1 MKTVGIIGCGQLA
14 QLLAMSAYQLG
25 YKTLCFAQE
34 EECPAKR
41 LSPLFIGKLS
51 DVDAIKKF
59 FEINSLDDLKTEDGF
74 LKTRRFGYDGK
85 GQVRVSQYSDL
96 ALMWNALDKSAIFE
110 RFVDFE
116 AEVSQLVARN
126 NSGDIQFFPLI
137 KNRHQEGILRESQF
151 ADYVGLEKM
160 AQDYARKLVESL
172 NYVGVL
178 AIEFFVHENQ
188 LIANEIAPR
197 VHNSGHLTIEGCNVN
212 QFEQHLRA
220 IFNLPLIKP
229 KIIQPVKMINIIGEW
244 PQNLGRFSRVYNY
257 GKLIKKNRK
266 LGHGILVT
274 Q

>member
-1 MKTVGIIGCGQLA
+1 M
-14 QLLAMSAYQLG
+14 
-25 YKTLCFAQE
+25 
-34 EECPAKR
+34 
-41 LSPLFIGKLS
+41 
-51 DVDAIKKF
+51 
-59 FEINSLDDLKTEDGF
+59 DDLKTEDGF